1 MTFLEFIKYAI
12 ENNLYPV
19 KEIDD
24 PNLKG
29 RTDLKYIYVNKNLSE
44 NEKRFVIIHELAHIY
59 FEKIGRK
66 IKIKQP
72 PREIAWEGWCD
83 LYACIYLYTEMNL
96 KPREIFSIY
105 KQLGDT
111 AENRF
116 RALNIYSI
124 LEMLERRCKK

>member
-24 PNLKG
+24 QHLKG

-59 FEKIGRK
+59 FEEIGRK

-116 RALNIYSI
+116 RALNIYSV
-124 LEMLERRCKK
+124 LEMLEKRCKK

>member
-1 MTFLEFIKYAI
+1 M
-12 ENNLYPV
+12 
-19 KEIDD
+19 
-24 PNLKG
+24 
-29 RTDLKYIYVNKNLSE
+29 
-44 NEKRFVIIHELAHIY
+44 
-59 FEKIGRK
+59 
-66 IKIKQP
+66 
-72 PREIAWEGWCD
+72 AWEGWCD